1 MRAQMLGVSWR
12 RGCPVAIKD
21 LRVIRLRHLDA
32 VGRTRIGELVVHRT
46 VVPDVISAFG
56 TLYDARVR
64 IASMRRIEFYSGS
77 DFASIEANNT
87 SAFNC
92 RRVSG
97 LPGGQWSMHAYGM
110 AVDINPI
117 QNPFVTRTG
126 RVAHRASWPF
136 RVRTRQISS
145 LQIMSGDSTTR
156 AFAAVG
162 WEWGGD
168 WAPPRDYQHFAPP
181 RSTFTSR

>member
-1 MRAQMLGVSWR
+1 M
-12 RGCPVAIKD
+12 PIKD

-32 VGRTRIGELVVHRT
+32 AGRTTIGELVVHRS
-46 VVPDVISAFG
+46 VVPAVVSAFG
-56 TLYDARVR
+56 ELYDSRVR
-64 IASMRRIEFYSGS
+64 IASVRRIDFYSGS

-97 LPGGQWSMHAYGM
+97 LPGRQWSMHAYGM

-117 QNPFVTRTG
+117 QNPFVTASG

-136 RVRTRQISS
+136 RLRGRKLSS
-145 LQIMSGDSTTR
+145 LQIMSGDATTQ
-156 AFAAVG
+156 AFARIG

-168 WAPPRDYQHFAPP
+168 WAPPRDYQHFALP
-181 RSTFTSR
+181 RSASTSR